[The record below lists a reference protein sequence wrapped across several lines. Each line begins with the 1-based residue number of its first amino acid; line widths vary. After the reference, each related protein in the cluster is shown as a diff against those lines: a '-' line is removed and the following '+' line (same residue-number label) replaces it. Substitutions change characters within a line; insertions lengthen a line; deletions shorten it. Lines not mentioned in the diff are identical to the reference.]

1 MDTSFVKIACGL
13 LGNWCQ
19 GKPQQHLNSTG
30 RQWVCRRPSESFPF
44 FPGSQRASCSR
55 ENVPLIFCLRKWPFV
70 APTSKLL
77 PDQPEDTGAQ
87 IPGRKGTDG
96 FVTTLPSLLQN
107 LASKTALGDYC
118 LRFCKPP
125 RAMAAVRAVTLEA
138 DHRACR
144 VQVNPPGASLVD
156 LGTEAAPAECS
167 CRRSTN
173 KLPPPNANSDLPSR
187 FVELEIST
195 YTHCHPL

>member
-1 MDTSFVKIACGL
+1 M
-13 LGNWCQ
+13 
-19 GKPQQHLNSTG
+19 NSTG

-55 ENVPLIFCLRKWPFV
+55 ENIPLIFCLRKWPSA
-70 APTSKLL
+70 APNSKLL

-96 FVTTLPSLLQN
+96 FVTTLPSPLQD

-125 RAMAAVRAVTLEA
+125 REMAAVRAVTLEA

-144 VQVNPPGASLVD
+144 VQVNLQVPALWISAQRLLQQNVPADAPRTSSLPQMQIQ
-156 LGTEAAPAECS
+156 TSPADSSSWKSLHIPTVTLCRQEQFQS
-167 CRRSTN
+167 CLSQ
-173 KLPPPNANSDLPSR
+173 
-187 FVELEIST
+187 
-195 YTHCHPL
+195 